1 MKYNLNT
8 ILLIPEN
15 VHCVGGVV
23 NSLGESN
30 LSENI
35 LHQKLWVI
43 YVVGWVLWS
52 LYLFYVR
59 YGDIRFEHKCKIS
72 STSHEIQS
80 DHKLMQIQVMKI
92 ES

>member
-35 LHQKLWVI
+35 LHQKL
-43 YVVGWVLWS
+43 
-52 LYLFYVR
+52 
-59 YGDIRFEHKCKIS
+59 
-72 STSHEIQS
+72 
-80 DHKLMQIQVMKI
+80 
-92 ES
+92 